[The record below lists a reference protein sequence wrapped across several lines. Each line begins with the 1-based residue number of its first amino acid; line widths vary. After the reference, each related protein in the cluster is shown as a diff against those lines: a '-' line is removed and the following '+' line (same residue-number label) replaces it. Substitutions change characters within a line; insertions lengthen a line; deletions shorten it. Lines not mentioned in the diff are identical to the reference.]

1 MPDANHG
8 HSNEPNSFRVPPI
21 VHTPAA
27 AIFVVALLAALG
39 AAGTVYGLS
48 DLLGLGVAVII
59 AFVGAAVAAFAAGK
73 PPTSPDVKATALL
86 DAVSAADAPP
96 EPPSRFRSEPWGSL
110 YRRAAGYEEAQRS
123 ATLAVQEVERLR
135 LELEKKPGAATPFE
149 ARPAHADHDLV
160 GAASVTSG
168 NDVPAGN
175 VGGADVVDAEARAR
189 EAVAEA
195 VAPVTKELQAIEFEL
210 DPLLR
215 SLRDGEPR
223 PGPHRNSHPAKM
235 LDALVRTAADGIEDL
250 AAGLMRANEL
260 AGVAERV
267 TNRATL
273 LALNAALEAT
283 RSGSEAFASIAEET
297 RRLAE
302 YAREATDTI
311 SRLSNEIEL
320 KVGETIGAI
329 QTTSEDAK
337 AAVESLAAGSE
348 SPSRSVA
355 PESLAALEALLGRVR
370 TLRERTE
377 AVAATQAHPA
387 RQARPP
393 YEPPGFQATD
403 AVPAYVTLDAA
414 EGDETAAP
422 FGMQTAEAPEPA
434 EAHDSPDSP
443 PSDAAEAAHGSS
455 AADTPDTYA
464 SYGART
470 FEGFDPPPAAATA
483 AEPVESAES
492 AESAEPVESAEAGD
506 VGKDEGDAGKDESDP
521 GKGEGDGAGGDRA
534 PSIGSV
540 PVLPKI
546 PDWLEGLEPRDRR

>member
-8 HSNEPNSFRVPPI
+8 HSNEPNSFRVPPV

-27 AIFVVALLAALG
+27 AIFAVALLAALG

-73 PPTSPDVKATALL
+73 PPTSPDAKATALL

-123 ATLAVQEVERLR
+123 ATLAVQEVESLR
-135 LELEKKPGAATPFE
+135 LELGKKPGTATPFE
-149 ARPAHADHDLV
+149 PQPAHADRDLV
-160 GAASVTSG
+160 GAASVAGG
-168 NDVPAGN
+168 NNAPAGN
-175 VGGADVVDAEARAR
+175 VGGADVDAEARAR
-189 EAVAEA
+189 EVVAEA

-215 SLRDGEPR
+215 SLREGEPE
-223 PGPHRNSHPAKM
+223 PGSHPNSHPAKM

-311 SRLSNEIEL
+311 SRLSNEIEM

-355 PESLAALEALLGRVR
+355 PETLAALEGLLGRVR
-370 TLRERTE
+370 ALRERTE
-377 AVAATQAHPA
+377 AVVAP
-387 RQARPP
+387 QARPARP
-393 YEPPGFQATD
+393 AYEPPGFQAPD
-403 AVPAYVTLDAA
+403 SVPAYVTLDAA
-414 EGDETAAP
+414 EGDEAAAP
-422 FGMQTAEAPEPA
+422 FGTETAEPPESLEP
-434 EAHDSPDSP
+434 HGSPDSP
-443 PSDAAEAAHGSS
+443 PSDAADAAHGSS
-455 AADTPDTYA
+455 PAETPDTYA

-470 FEGFDPPPAAATA
+470 FEGFDPPPAAP
-483 AEPVESAES
+483 EPVESAD
-492 AESAEPVESAEAGD
+492 AAEAD
-506 VGKDEGDAGKDESDP
+506 KDEADAGKGEGDA
-521 GKGEGDGAGGDRA
+521 GKGEGDGTGGDRA

-540 PVLPKI
+540 PVLPRI